1 MTRLSL
7 IITCLVFAAGASA
20 QPPKPATGAAAL
32 EGSWVVASINGQT
45 APEGSPAMT
54 LTFTGDKYEQA
65 LGAEVNERG
74 SFKVDATKKPMTIDL
89 SITEGSDAGS
99 TQLGVFEVT
108 GDDEGRRLPGRREEE
123 GVIGWPATA
132 APPAARDPA
141 LRRATL
147 DARRCRRRLTTS

>member
-108 GDDEGRRLPGRREEE
+108 GDTMRLHLDTPGANQR
-123 GVIGWPATA
+123 PADFTMKDGA
-132 APPAARDPA
+132 FLVVAKKKG
-141 LRRATL
+141 
-147 DARRCRRRLTTS
+147 